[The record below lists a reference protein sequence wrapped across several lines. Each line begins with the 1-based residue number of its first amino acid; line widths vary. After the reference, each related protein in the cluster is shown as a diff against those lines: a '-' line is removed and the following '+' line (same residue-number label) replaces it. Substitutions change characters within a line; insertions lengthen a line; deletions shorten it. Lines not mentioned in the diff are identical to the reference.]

1 MAIYN
6 FTIPNFHIT
15 QIRSAHKDT
24 LYASAGLRVMDA
36 IGGLHNDLAPQGA
49 SLGDHGAGDE
59 VGLNLSFKNVDVPDP
74 TPDNPDGG
82 AVYWTFLL
90 VNQGNADITAA
101 GFVAVINKAVDAFAG
116 ALADKV
122 GEGAAVTVASLYG
135 LAAILGIQELV
146 NLITADCDGTVAVGD
161 IELTAANLAGLV
173 PITGQVWTQ
182 NQNNPG
188 TNSPAGCGRNSDYVV
203 TYQIQN
209 LTPGVWHTDDITAS
223 TGAPAAAGDRTAT
236 CSTPR
241 DPSTSSTAARTA
253 TSTSCT
259 GWPTR
264 GTPMTSPPRPAPP
277 PQPATRTAT
286 CSTPRDPSTSST
298 AARTATSTSCTGW
311 PTRGTPMTSPPRP
324 APPPQPATERLH
336 VRRPG
341 IPARRLPQPGRPHP
355 RAVLAGRRVA
365 HR

>member
-24 LYASAGLRVMDA
+24 LYASAGLRVMNA
-36 IGGLHNDLAPQGA
+36 NGGLHSDLTPQGA
-49 SLGDHGAGDE
+49 SLGDHGAGEE

-82 AVYWTFLL
+82 AIYWTFLL
-90 VNQGNADITAA
+90 VNQGHADITAS
-101 GFVAVINKAVDAFAG
+101 GFVAVINKAADAFAG

-122 GEGAAVTVASLYG
+122 GEGAAVTVGSLYG

-173 PITGQVWTQ
+173 PITGQAWTQ

-188 TNSPAGCGRNSDYVV
+188 TDSPAGCGRNSDYVV

-209 LTPGVWHTDDITAS
+209 LTPGIWHTDDITAS
-223 TGAPAAAGDRTAT
+223 TSAPAAAGDPSGYMFDAQGSQHVVYRSQDGHIHELWWQNGAWNTDDITA
-236 CSTPR
+236 STSAPAAAG
-241 DPSTSSTAARTA
+241 DPSGYMFDAQGS
-253 TSTSCT
+253 
-259 GWPTR
+259 
-264 GTPMTSPPRPAPP
+264 
-277 PQPATRTAT
+277 Q
-286 CSTPRDPSTSST
+286 
-298 AARTATSTSCTGW
+298 
-311 PTRGTPMTSPPRP
+311 
-324 APPPQPATERLH
+324 H
-336 VRRPG
+336 VVYRSQDG
-341 IPARRLPQPGRPHP
+341 HIHELWWG
-355 RAVLAGRRVA
+355 
-365 HR
+365 